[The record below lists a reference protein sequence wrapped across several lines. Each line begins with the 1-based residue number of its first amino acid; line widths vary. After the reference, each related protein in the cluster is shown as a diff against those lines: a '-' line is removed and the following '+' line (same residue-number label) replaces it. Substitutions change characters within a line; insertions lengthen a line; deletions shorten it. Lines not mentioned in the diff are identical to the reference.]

1 MGLIGDIKI
10 RYSTLFYEKIPR
22 LSGSTVPLGI
32 RRMKTPPRK
41 RGGGGHT
48 STCDKAS
55 IRLKDPEN
63 DPSQILF
70 IPKTRATQGK
80 TPVKTHGPP
89 DHALKKQICIHDK
102 STP

>member
-41 RGGGGHT
+41 RGGGVIHPRV
-48 STCDKAS
+48 
-55 IRLKDPEN
+55 IRP
-63 DPSQILF
+63 PS
-70 IPKTRATQGK
+70 
-80 TPVKTHGPP
+80 V
-89 DHALKKQICIHDK
+89 
-102 STP
+102 